1 MSLLREFGFRFGSF
15 FRKRK
20 LEDDM
25 QEELG
30 HHLALR
36 AERNIAAGMSPED
49 ARMHA
54 LRTFGGVEQ
63 IKERARDARGW
74 MIFEQLWRDWRYALR
89 QLVKTPIFTIS
100 AIVVLALGIS
110 ATTAIFSVI
119 EALLIAPLPYQD
131 SNRLVLLQSR
141 HKDQGTA
148 RLAPATFVD
157 ILAASKSFEG
167 MAAQYPYYFSLTR
180 IRSPVSVTGLFVTAD
195 YFRLFGVA
203 PLLGRTWNSAETKST
218 GTPTVVLSYRLWKE
232 QFGGSTD
239 ILYHTI
245 TIDDVV
251 NTVIGVMPPTF
262 NDPLLIHAAL
272 WRSIPDDGK
281 ERYNRDARY
290 WTCLARLNPGVSL
303 AQANTELSALA
314 RRLEKGYGDTYRG
327 WTLTADDLRAAVV
340 GDYHSNL
347 LVVLAAVICVL
358 LVTCANIAGLI
369 AIRTTGRRKELA
381 IRIALGAS
389 RRRVLGQLLVE
400 NLMVSLAGGILG
412 VLLARWCIDSLLE
425 FGAVDWLPHVNE
437 IALNLPVL
445 AAAFGLTLL
454 TGVLCSLAPGFVA
467 SRTDANEALK
477 ENSHGAGGRDGRGLR
492 SSLVVVELALALMLL
507 VGTGLLGRS
516 FLSILNKRPG
526 IDGARVL
533 SLTLSL
539 SEKRYDTP
547 EKCMQFYSR
556 VLAEVAA
563 VPGVESAGFIHTSP
577 FRWGRP
583 LTLVPVGSD
592 GAVAASKFP
601 QTFYDPVSIDYFRT
615 VGTPLSA
622 GRLFSED
629 DNAAARPVCI
639 LSESTARRFF
649 GAENPLGR
657 ALTTDANNKL
667 RLEIVGI
674 VGDVRR
680 SGLADEVPL
689 QVYCP
694 LSQRPPPFATLMAR
708 TELAPASLT
717 KAIQGA
723 LWRIDPDTPLSDI
736 APMDTVISQ
745 SVARPK
751 VYLVIFGAFAALALV
766 LASIGLY
773 ALVAYGVAQR
783 TREFG
788 IRTALGACPQ
798 DLLTLVLRE
807 GAALVALGLG
817 LGVLGAFATA
827 RILQSMIFETSVH
840 DPVVFGIVSI
850 LLGVVA
856 VTASY
861 VPARRATKVDPL
873 VALKCE

>member
-1 MSLLREFGFRFGSF
+1 ME
-15 FRKRK
+15 
-20 LEDDM
+20 
-25 QEELG
+25 
-30 HHLALR
+30 
-36 AERNIAAGMSPED
+36 N
-49 ARMHA
+49 
-54 LRTFGGVEQ
+54 
-63 IKERARDARGW
+63 
-74 MIFEQLWRDWRYALR
+74 
-89 QLVKTPIFTIS
+89 
-100 AIVVLALGIS
+100 
-110 ATTAIFSVI
+110 
-119 EALLIAPLPYQD
+119 
-131 SNRLVLLQSR
+131 
-141 HKDQGTA
+141 
-148 RLAPATFVD
+148 
-157 ILAASKSFEG
+157 
-167 MAAQYPYYFSLTR
+167 
-180 IRSPVSVTGLFVTAD
+180 
-195 YFRLFGVA
+195 
-203 PLLGRTWNSAETKST
+203 
-218 GTPTVVLSYRLWKE
+218 
-232 QFGGSTD
+232 
-239 ILYHTI
+239 
-245 TIDDVV
+245 
-251 NTVIGVMPPTF
+251 
-262 NDPLLIHAAL
+262 
-272 WRSIPDDGK
+272 
-281 ERYNRDARY
+281 
-290 WTCLARLNPGVSL
+290 
-303 AQANTELSALA
+303 
-314 RRLEKGYGDTYRG
+314 GYGDTYRG
-327 WTLTADDLRAAVV
+327 WTLTTDDLRTVVV
-340 GDYHSNL
+340 GSYHSSL
-347 LVVLAAVICVL
+347 LVVLAAVMGVM

-369 AIRTTGRRKELA
+369 VIRTAGRRKELA

-400 NLMVSLAGGILG
+400 NLVVSLAGGLLG

-467 SRTDANEALK
+467 SRSDANEALK
-477 ENSHGAGGRDGRGLR
+477 ENSHGAGGKDGRRLRQALLWSNLR
-492 SSLVVVELALALMLL
+492 SLSCCLSGPAFSAEA
-507 VGTGLLGRS
+507 
-516 FLSILNKRPG
+516 FLPYWIKRPG

-547 EKCMQFYSR
+547 EKCLQFYSR
-556 VLAEVAA
+556 ALAEVTA

-615 VGTPLSA
+615 VGTPLSS

-708 TELAPASLT
+708 TELAPASLA
-717 KAIQGA
+717 KAIQSA

-736 APMDTVISQ
+736 APMDAVINQ

-751 VYLVIFGAFAALALV
+751 
-766 LASIGLY
+766 S
-773 ALVAYGVAQR
+773 
-783 TREFG
+783 
-788 IRTALGACPQ
+788 
-798 DLLTLVLRE
+798 
-807 GAALVALGLG
+807 
-817 LGVLGAFATA
+817 
-827 RILQSMIFETSVH
+827 TS
-840 DPVVFGIVSI
+840 
-850 LLGVVA
+850 
-856 VTASY
+856 
-861 VPARRATKVDPL
+861 
-873 VALKCE
+873 